1 MDEKRK
7 YSERLALAVGGD
19 RDVLLDLLIE
29 CQQELGAFV
38 ESQIGAALNRHIDE
52 EDVLQETFIAAFDS
66 IAQLRATERNEFTGW
81 LTTIA
86 GNKIVNAVRRE
97 NAAKRGGGKRQI
109 SFENSAM
116 GLVIALE
123 GDVETPSWFA
133 SQNEAIKA
141 VRVAIAALPDDQR
154 TAIELRCFDWMTLEQ
169 TAQAM
174 ERSVDSVRGLIQRG
188 KEKIKAIL
196 IRRSKWISTK

>member
-86 GNKIVNAVRRE
+86 GNKIVNAARRE
-97 NAAKRGGGKRQI
+97 KAAKRGGGKRQ
-109 SFENSAM
+109 SNFENSAL
-116 GLVIALE
+116 GLVAELE
-123 GDVETPSWFA
+123 GDVNTPSWFA
-133 SQNEAIKA
+133 TQNERIEA
-141 VRVAIAALPDDQR
+141 VRVAMAALPDDQR
-154 TAIELRCFDWMTLEQ
+154 TAINLHCFCQLTPEQ
-169 TAQAM
+169 TAKKM
-174 ERSVDSVRGLIQRG
+174 NRSLGSIRGLIQRG

-196 IRRSKWISTK
+196 IRRSNG

>member
-7 YSERLALAVGGD
+7 YSKRLALAVGGD
-19 RDVLLDLLIE
+19 RDILLDLLIE

-133 SQNEAIKA
+133 SQPLLASDA
-141 VRVAIAALPDDQR
+141 RQR
-154 TAIELRCFDWMTLEQ
+154 LQTSFRC
-169 TAQAM
+169 
-174 ERSVDSVRGLIQRG
+174 
-188 KEKIKAIL
+188 
-196 IRRSKWISTK
+196 